1 MKNQN
6 DRIETIEKFCLGQ
19 MESEELANFELLRVN
34 DAVLAKEVE
43 DYQIIFKMMKHTAI
57 RNQMLSTLAQLK
69 VEEPI
74 TFENIEPADFLET
87 KKEILPNTKPIWK
100 NRFRLIASLTA
111 AACVIFVLYASLSV
125 VQLPGSENDLTIVRD
140 IDPEVLSLV
149 QKNAFD
155 HFYTG
160 QSHISEGQFN
170 AAVLD
175 FEAVLK
181 TPNLRPY
188 FEQATQWHLMVAQL
202 KSGQTNKAKQLYQML
217 NGRQDNVYP
226 IGFLNK
232 SKLWWQIFW
241 ADLFL

>member
-1 MKNQN
+1 
-6 DRIETIEKFCLGQ
+6 
-19 MESEELANFELLRVN
+19 MESEELANFDLMRVN
-34 DAVLAKEVE
+34 DAVFAKEVE
-43 DYQIIFKMMKHTAI
+43 DYQTIFKMMKHSAI
-57 RNQMLSTLAQLK
+57 RTQMLSTLAQLK
-69 VEEPI
+69 VEDPI
-74 TFENIEPADFLET
+74 NFQHIEPQELVET
-87 KKEILPNTKPIWK
+87 EKGISPKIKPIWK
-100 NRFRLIASLTA
+100 NRFRLIASLAA

-140 IDPEVLSLV
+140 IDPEVLSPV

-155 HFYTG
+155 HFYAG

-202 KSGQTNKAKQLYQML
+202 KSGQTDKAKQLYQTIS
-217 NGRQDNVYP
+217 NRKDDVYP
-226 IGFLNK
+226 IGVLNK

-241 ADLFL
+241 ADLF